1 MSTLGQLQ
9 KFKVVVTNETVDF
22 EFYLEHK
29 SMYLAELSTVVLL
42 SMAPNLR
49 LKTIKQIKQD

>member
-9 KFKVVVTNETVDF
+9 KFKVVVTNEKADF
-22 EFYLEHK
+22 EFYLEKK
-29 SMYLAELSTVVLL
+29 SFYLAELSIATF
-42 SMAPNLR
+42 MAMTTNLR